1 MLRWWLWFVVGFA
14 GCTGGPAG
22 DPCLEP
28 EDTGVAFVCASDF
41 VLEIGDGEGAFEPPQ
56 AGVLPLVRGSQG
68 AQHVTIAVRA
78 ALAADELVLDRAMLR
93 VTPRRLADGVVVDAV
108 QLGVAL
114 VAVEGG
120 VEAAG
125 VRVVFPDA
133 AAVVDQ
139 EMELAVELAPVGLE
153 RRGHATRTGFVRWA
167 EAIGED

>member
-1 MLRWWLWFVVGFA
+1 VLRWWWWFAVGCA
-14 GCTGGPAG
+14 DGPTG

-41 VLEIGDGEGAFEPPQ
+41 GLEIGDGEGAFEPPS

-78 ALAADELVLDRAMLR
+78 ALPADELVLDRAMLR

-114 VAVEGG
+114 VAVEDG

-125 VRVVFPDA
+125 VQVVFPDA
-133 AAVVDQ
+133 SAVVDQ
-139 EMELAVELAPVGLE
+139 EVELAVELAPVGLE

-167 EAIGED
+167 DSIGED